1 MKIKFNRKLNE
12 SKIDRAQFGDALE
25 KLLVLLKK
33 AGTENWSL
41 DSRSVSIGERNFSK
55 RISFLITPKDKNN
68 NDMELPTLEIF
79 YEPDDDGTIHIY
91 TKENPDVV
99 ERSSAD
105 EDDLWSNTKSFI
117 DIWYTDK
124 KIRNKKESISKEKRF
139 PMKEERTLDD
149 IDADMLDDIDAD
161 MDDKKEMARQRW
173 ERRKNDARSDRD
185 YRAKHNIRNR
195 FKDLDSIDAEMDDE
209 DEFAKSKYMRRK
221 DDARADRDYW
231 AKKDLHERYEDSDL
245 YQDIVRVLTNYE
257 EKNGDLYEEAM
268 YDVLVD
274 VQRYIDRGDLLFK
287 SELEELDESKDIDN
301 TQLSDEEFTKY
312 LKRMVKG
319 GENAP
324 KHRMYTP
331 EEFVKHFGDCK
342 IK

>member
-33 AGTENWSL
+33 SGTDNWSL
-41 DSRSVSIGERNFSK
+41 DSNSVSIGERNFSK
-55 RISFLITPKDKNN
+55 RISFLITLKDKRN

-91 TKENPDVV
+91 NKEEPDII
-99 ERSSAD
+99 EMAD
-105 EDDLWSNTKSFI
+105 EGSLWFYTKMFI
-117 DIWYTDK
+117 DNWYTDK

-139 PMKEERTLDD
+139 PMKESSSYEDE
-149 IDADMLDDIDAD
+149 LDDIDAD
-161 MDDKKEMARQRW
+161 MDDKKEIARQRW

-185 YRAKHNIRNR
+185 YRAKHDIGKR

-209 DEFAKSKYMRRK
+209 KEFAKNKFARRK

-231 AKKDLHERYEDSDL
+231 TKKDLHERYEDNDL

-287 SELEELDESKDIDN
+287 TELEELDEGKEDKRTHKSAHINITSPTKPTVENMLKVCRGNYIKWVLKILL
-301 TQLSDEEFTKY
+301 TQK
-312 LKRMVKG
+312 
-319 GENAP
+319 
-324 KHRMYTP
+324 
-331 EEFVKHFGDCK
+331 
-342 IK
+342 